1 MKFHATVVFEFN
13 ASDVGEAGMRLNEL
27 LEQANERDLTTKS
40 LELSTPHETPVS
52 LPAGPVI
59 GRPPGGASP
68 PPGRPWLLH
77 PLGCTA
83 ATNPPRRGGP
93 SRLELV
99 RSTDAGHVRSPRR
112 TCGSTLAVD
121 QEESD
126 DGEGRGG

>member
-1 MKFHATVVFEFN
+1 MKFHGTVVFEFN

-40 LELSTPHETPVS
+40 LELSNAARDAGVAA
-52 LPAGPVI
+52 AGPVI

-99 RSTDAGHVRSPRR
+99 RSTDAGHARSPRR
-112 TCGSTLAVD
+112 PCGSTL
-121 QEESD
+121 
-126 DGEGRGG
+126 